1 LNVVNIRAFLV
12 VDDRR
17 SQTRGRGCADAMAR
31 AYTTAT
37 AFGEEER
44 YDLRLQRRNRKRLS
58 VAAGSCALVSLFF
71 IAWVFHHSWN
81 IAFRDD
87 APSNAEE
94 AVLKRATMLALAQQ
108 HQADD
113 GAGGDPAL
121 RLETREDAREDA
133 LRLERGGRSEM
144 SETRTVGGRETSI
157 DAPRAPSHGAYRDVH
172 VRVHVVVESLKFH
185 TTELLLVKDP
195 DTKTWGPLLS
205 GAKTSAPRRADY
217 KTLTSDRPVTD
228 AAAAVL
234 FQRLGL
240 GQPPDIEFMQGIPAT
255 GHDDDGDAD
264 DGDDAA
270 FVVVVR
276 DENVLDDEDGY
287 MLHAGAGAGF
297 GGFGSGG
304 DSVGKGK
311 ADEARDEMLA
321 TRRVPLR
328 SALSGGASVGKRHAL
343 RYDVKSLRVFL
354 EPWVLTDGKDP
365 KAACRDPR
373 VAAARAAGDEAE
385 AEAIFAALPRD
396 ERTRPMTLE
405 EKIHG

>member
-1 LNVVNIRAFLV
+1 MV
-12 VDDRR
+12 
-17 SQTRGRGCADAMAR
+17 R
-31 AYTTAT
+31 AYTSAT
-37 AFGEEER
+37 ALGEDER
-44 YDLRLQRRNRKRLS
+44 YDLRLQRRNQKRLS

-108 HQADD
+108 RQGNKD
-113 GAGGDPAL
+113 AGGDLAL
-121 RLETREDAREDA
+121 RRETPELDARA
-133 LRLERGGRSEM
+133 ALERAGRSADEPH
-144 SETRTVGGRETSI
+144 EPVATRASSFGV
-157 DAPRAPSHGAYRDVH
+157 RDVH
-172 VRVHVVVESLKFH
+172 VRVHVVVESAEFH
-185 TTELLLVKDP
+185 TTELLLVKDSE
-195 DTKTWGPLLS
+195 TNTWGPLLS
-205 GAKTSAPRRADY
+205 SAKTSAARHADY
-217 KTLTSDRPVTD
+217 KTLTSDRPVAD

-234 FQRLGL
+234 FERLGL

-255 GHDDDGDAD
+255 GHDDDGGAD
-264 DGDDAA
+264 DGDAAA

-276 DENVLDDEDGY
+276 DENVLDDDDGY
-287 MLHAGAGAGF
+287 VLRAGGGGGF

-304 DSVGKGK
+304 ESADE

-321 TRRVPLR
+321 TRRVPLH
-328 SALSGGASVGKRHAL
+328 SALSGGASVGNRHAL

-373 VAAARAAGDEAE
+373 VAAARAAGNEAE
-385 AEAIFAALPRD
+385 AETIYATIPRD
-396 ERTRPMTLE
+396 ERTRPLTLE
-405 EKIHG
+405 EKILG

>member
-1 LNVVNIRAFLV
+1 
-12 VDDRR
+12 
-17 SQTRGRGCADAMAR
+17 MAR
-31 AYTTAT
+31 AYTSAT

-94 AVLKRATMLALAQQ
+94 AVLKRATMLALARQ
-108 HQADD
+108 HQEDD
-113 GAGGDPAL
+113 GAGGDPAPRL
-121 RLETREDAREDA
+121 RLESREDAPSA
-133 LRLERGGRSEM
+133 LERGGRSADEK
-144 SETRTVGGRETSI
+144 RETVATTNVAS
-157 DAPRAPSHGAYRDVH
+157 SFGVRDVH
-172 VRVHVVVESLKFH
+172 VRVHVVVESAVFH

-205 GAKTSAPRRADY
+205 SAKTSAARRADY

-276 DENVLDDEDGY
+276 DENVRDDDDGY
-287 MLHAGAGAGF
+287 MLHAKDGRA
-297 GGFGSGG
+297 GGFFAGSGFSSGG
-304 DSVGKGK
+304 DVADKGRS
-311 ADEARDEMLA
+311 ADVETRDETLT

-328 SALSGGASVGKRHAL
+328 SALSGSASVGKRHAL

-354 EPWVLTDGKDP
+354 QPWVLTDGKDP

-385 AEAIFAALPRD
+385 AEAVYAALPLD
-396 ERTRPMTLE
+396 QRTRPLTLQ

>member
-1 LNVVNIRAFLV
+1 MV
-12 VDDRR
+12 
-17 SQTRGRGCADAMAR
+17 R
-31 AYTTAT
+31 AYTSAT
-37 AFGEEER
+37 ALGVDER
-44 YDLRLQRRNRKRLS
+44 YDLRLQRRNQKRLS

-276 DENVLDDEDGY
+276 DENVRDDDDGY
-287 MLHAGAGAGF
+287 MLHAKDGRA
-297 GGFGSGG
+297 GGFFAGSGFSSGG
-304 DSVGKGK
+304 DVADKGRS
-311 ADEARDEMLA
+311 ADVETRDETLT

-328 SALSGGASVGKRHAL
+328 SALSGSASVGKRHAL

-354 EPWVLTDGKDP
+354 QPWVLTDGKDP

-385 AEAIFAALPRD
+385 AEAVYAALPLD
-396 ERTRPMTLE
+396 QRTRPLTLQ

>member
-1 LNVVNIRAFLV
+1 
-12 VDDRR
+12 
-17 SQTRGRGCADAMAR
+17 MAR
-31 AYTTAT
+31 AYTSAT

-44 YDLRLQRRNRKRLS
+44 YDLRLQRRNQKRLS

-108 HQADD
+108 RQGNED
-113 GAGGDPAL
+113 AGGDLAL
-121 RLETREDAREDA
+121 RRETPELDARA
-133 LRLERGGRSEM
+133 ALERGGRSADEPH
-144 SETRTVGGRETSI
+144 EPVATRASSFGV
-157 DAPRAPSHGAYRDVH
+157 RDVH
-172 VRVHVVVESLKFH
+172 VRVHVVVESAVFH

-205 GAKTSAPRRADY
+205 SAKTSAARRADY

-276 DENVLDDEDGY
+276 DENVLDDDDGY
-287 MLHAGAGAGF
+287 MLHAGAGGGF

-304 DSVGKGK
+304 DSARE
-311 ADEARDEMLA
+311 ADGARDEMLA

-328 SALSGGASVGKRHAL
+328 SALSGGASVDKRHAL

-385 AEAIFAALPRD
+385 AEAVYAALPLD
-396 ERTRPMTLE
+396 QRTRPLTLQ

>member
-144 SETRTVGGRETSI
+144 SETRTVGGRETSF
-157 DAPRAPSHGAYRDVH
+157 DAPRAPVSHGAYRDVH

-304 DSVGKGK
+304 DSV
-311 ADEARDEMLA
+311 
-321 TRRVPLR
+321 R

>member
-1 LNVVNIRAFLV
+1 
-12 VDDRR
+12 
-17 SQTRGRGCADAMAR
+17 
-31 AYTTAT
+31 
-37 AFGEEER
+37 
-44 YDLRLQRRNRKRLS
+44 
-58 VAAGSCALVSLFF
+58 
-71 IAWVFHHSWN
+71 
-81 IAFRDD
+81 
-87 APSNAEE
+87 
-94 AVLKRATMLALAQQ
+94 
-108 HQADD
+108 
-113 GAGGDPAL
+113 
-121 RLETREDAREDA
+121 
-133 LRLERGGRSEM
+133 
-144 SETRTVGGRETSI
+144 
-157 DAPRAPSHGAYRDVH
+157 VH
-172 VRVHVVVESLKFH
+172 VRVHVVVESAEFH

-195 DTKTWGPLLS
+195 ETNTWGPLLS
-205 GAKTSAPRRADY
+205 SAKTSAARRADY
-217 KTLTSDRPVTD
+217 KTLTSDRPVAD

-276 DENVLDDEDGY
+276 DENVRDDDDGY
-287 MLHAGAGAGF
+287 MLHAKDGRA
-297 GGFGSGG
+297 GGFFAGSGFSSGG
-304 DSVGKGK
+304 DVADKGRS
-311 ADEARDEMLA
+311 ADVETRDETLT

-354 EPWVLTDGKDP
+354 QPWVLTDGKDP

-385 AEAIFAALPRD
+385 AEAVYAALPLD
-396 ERTRPMTLE
+396 QRTRPLTLQ

>member
-1 LNVVNIRAFLV
+1 MV
-12 VDDRR
+12 
-17 SQTRGRGCADAMAR
+17 R
-31 AYTTAT
+31 AYTSAT
-37 AFGEEER
+37 ALGEDER
-44 YDLRLQRRNRKRLS
+44 YDLRLQRRNQKRLS

-108 HQADD
+108 RQGIKD
-113 GAGGDPAL
+113 AGGDLAL
-121 RLETREDAREDA
+121 RRETPELDARA
-133 LRLERGGRSEM
+133 ALERGGRSADEPHDPVA
-144 SETRTVGGRETSI
+144 TRASSFGV
-157 DAPRAPSHGAYRDVH
+157 RDVH
-172 VRVHVVVESLKFH
+172 VRVHVVVESAEFH
-185 TTELLLVKDP
+185 TTELLLVKDSE
-195 DTKTWGPLLS
+195 TNTWGPLLS
-205 GAKTSAPRRADY
+205 SAKTSAARHADY
-217 KTLTSDRPVTD
+217 KTLTSDRPVAD

-270 FVVVVR
+270 FVVLVR
-276 DENVLDDEDGY
+276 DENVRDDDDGY
-287 MLHAGAGAGF
+287 MLRAKDGRA
-297 GGFGSGG
+297 GGFFAGSVFSSGG
-304 DSVGKGK
+304 DV
-311 ADEARDEMLA
+311 ADEGRSADVETRDETLA

-328 SALSGGASVGKRHAL
+328 SALRGGASVGKRHAL

-354 EPWVLTDGKDP
+354 QPWVLTDGKDP

-385 AEAIFAALPRD
+385 AEAVYATLPLD
-396 ERTRPMTLE
+396 QRTRPLTLQE
-405 EKIHG
+405 QIHG

>member
-1 LNVVNIRAFLV
+1 MV
-12 VDDRR
+12 
-17 SQTRGRGCADAMAR
+17 R
-31 AYTTAT
+31 AYTSAT
-37 AFGEEER
+37 ALGEDER
-44 YDLRLQRRNRKRLS
+44 YDLRLQRRNQKRLS
-58 VAAGSCALVSLFF
+58 AAAGSCALVSLFF

-108 HQADD
+108 RQGNKD
-113 GAGGDPAL
+113 AGGDLAL
-121 RLETREDAREDA
+121 RRETPELDARA
-133 LRLERGGRSEM
+133 ALERGGRSADEPHDPVA
-144 SETRTVGGRETSI
+144 TRASSFG
-157 DAPRAPSHGAYRDVH
+157 RDVH
-172 VRVHVVVESLKFH
+172 VRVHVVVESAEFH
-185 TTELLLVKDP
+185 TTELLLVKDSE
-195 DTKTWGPLLS
+195 TNTWGPLLS
-205 GAKTSAPRRADY
+205 SAKTSAARHADY
-217 KTLTSDRPVTD
+217 KTLTSDRPVAD

-270 FVVVVR
+270 FVVLVR
-276 DENVLDDEDGY
+276 DENVRDDDDGY
-287 MLHAGAGAGF
+287 MLRAKDGRA
-297 GGFGSGG
+297 GGFFAGSVFSSGG
-304 DSVGKGK
+304 DF
-311 ADEARDEMLA
+311 ADEGRSADVETRDETLA

-328 SALSGGASVGKRHAL
+328 SALRGGASVGKRHAL

-354 EPWVLTDGKDP
+354 QPWVLTDGKDP

-385 AEAIFAALPRD
+385 AEAVYATLPLD
-396 ERTRPMTLE
+396 QRTRPLTLQE
-405 EKIHG
+405 QIHG

>member
-1 LNVVNIRAFLV
+1 
-12 VDDRR
+12 
-17 SQTRGRGCADAMAR
+17 MAR
-31 AYTTAT
+31 AYTSAT

-94 AVLKRATMLALAQQ
+94 AVLKRATMLALARQ
-108 HQADD
+108 HQEDD
-113 GAGGDPAL
+113 GAGGDPAPRL
-121 RLETREDAREDA
+121 RLESREDAPSA
-133 LRLERGGRSEM
+133 LERGGRSADEK
-144 SETRTVGGRETSI
+144 RETVATTNVAS
-157 DAPRAPSHGAYRDVH
+157 SFGVRDVH
-172 VRVHVVVESLKFH
+172 VRVHVVVESAVFH

-205 GAKTSAPRRADY
+205 SAKTSAARRADY

-276 DENVLDDEDGY
+276 DENVLDDDDGY
-287 MLHAGAGAGF
+287 MLHAGAGGGF

-304 DSVGKGK
+304 DSARE
-311 ADEARDEMLA
+311 ADGARDEMLA

-328 SALSGGASVGKRHAL
+328 SALSGGASVDKRHAL

-373 VAAARAAGDEAE
+373 GAAARAAGGEAE
-385 AEAIFAALPRD
+385 AEAIYAAIPRD
-396 ERTRPMTLE
+396 ERTRPLTLE

>member
-1 LNVVNIRAFLV
+1 MV
-12 VDDRR
+12 
-17 SQTRGRGCADAMAR
+17 R
-31 AYTTAT
+31 AYTSAT

-44 YDLRLQRRNRKRLS
+44 YDLRLQHRNRKRLS

-71 IAWVFHHSWN
+71 IAWVFHLSWN
-81 IAFRDD
+81 IAFKDD

-94 AVLKRATMLALAQQ
+94 AALKRATMQVLVRQ
-108 HQADD
+108 HQVDD
-113 GAGGDPAL
+113 GTGINPMP
-121 RLETREDAREDA
+121 RPETREDARIA
-133 LRLERGGRSEM
+133 LERGGRNAED
-144 SETRTVGGRETSI
+144 EKRETV
-157 DAPRAPSHGAYRDVH
+157 AARASSFGVRDVH
-172 VRVHVVVESLKFH
+172 VRVHVVVESAEFH

-195 DTKTWGPLLS
+195 ETNTWGPLLS
-205 GAKTSAPRRADY
+205 SAKTSAARRADY

-276 DENVLDDEDGY
+276 DENVLDDDDGY
-287 MLHAGAGAGF
+287 MLHAGAGGGF

-304 DSVGKGK
+304 DSARE
-311 ADEARDEMLA
+311 ADGARDEMLA

-328 SALSGGASVGKRHAL
+328 SALSGGASVDKRHAL

-373 VAAARAAGDEAE
+373 VAAARAAGNEAE
-385 AEAIFAALPRD
+385 AETIYATIPRD
-396 ERTRPMTLE
+396 ERTRPLTLE
-405 EKIHG
+405 EKILG

>member
-1 LNVVNIRAFLV
+1 MV
-12 VDDRR
+12 
-17 SQTRGRGCADAMAR
+17 R
-31 AYTTAT
+31 AYTSAT
-37 AFGEEER
+37 ALGVDER
-44 YDLRLQRRNRKRLS
+44 YDLRLQRRNQKRLS

-94 AVLKRATMLALAQQ
+94 AVLKRATVLALAQQ
-108 HQADD
+108 RQGNED
-113 GAGGDPAL
+113 AGGDLAL
-121 RLETREDAREDA
+121 RREMPELDARA
-133 LRLERGGRSEM
+133 ALERGGRSADEPH
-144 SETRTVGGRETSI
+144 EPVATRASSFGV
-157 DAPRAPSHGAYRDVH
+157 RDVH
-172 VRVHVVVESLKFH
+172 VRVHVVVESAEFH

-195 DTKTWGPLLS
+195 ETNTWGPLLS
-205 GAKTSAPRRADY
+205 SAKTSAARRADY
-217 KTLTSDRPVTD
+217 KTLTSDRPVAD

-297 GGFGSGG
+297 GGFESGRDKG
-304 DSVGKGK
+304 GGKGK

-354 EPWVLTDGKDP
+354 QPWVLTDGKDP

-385 AEAIFAALPRD
+385 AEAVYAALPID
-396 ERTRPMTLE
+396 QRTRPLTLQE
-405 EKIHG
+405 QIHG

>member
-1 LNVVNIRAFLV
+1 MV
-12 VDDRR
+12 
-17 SQTRGRGCADAMAR
+17 R
-31 AYTTAT
+31 AYTSAT
-37 AFGEEER
+37 ALGVDER
-44 YDLRLQRRNRKRLS
+44 YDLRLQRRNQKRLS

-108 HQADD
+108 RQGNED
-113 GAGGDPAL
+113 AGGDLAL
-121 RLETREDAREDA
+121 RRETPELDARA
-133 LRLERGGRSEM
+133 ALERGGRSADEPH
-144 SETRTVGGRETSI
+144 EPVATRASSFGV
-157 DAPRAPSHGAYRDVH
+157 RDVH
-172 VRVHVVVESLKFH
+172 VRVHVVVESAEFH
-185 TTELLLVKDP
+185 TTELLLMKDP
-195 DTKTWGPLLS
+195 ETNTWGPLLS
-205 GAKTSAPRRADY
+205 SAKTSAARRADY
-217 KTLTSDRPVTD
+217 KTLTSDRPVAD

-276 DENVLDDEDGY
+276 DENVRDDDDGY
-287 MLHAGAGAGF
+287 MLHAKDGRA
-297 GGFGSGG
+297 GGFFAGSGFSSGG
-304 DSVGKGK
+304 DVADKGRS
-311 ADEARDEMLA
+311 ADVETRDETLT

-328 SALSGGASVGKRHAL
+328 SALRGGASVGKRHAL

-354 EPWVLTDGKDP
+354 QPWVLTDGKDP

-385 AEAIFAALPRD
+385 AEAVYAALPLD
-396 ERTRPMTLE
+396 QRTRPLTLQ

>member
-1 LNVVNIRAFLV
+1 MV
-12 VDDRR
+12 
-17 SQTRGRGCADAMAR
+17 R
-31 AYTTAT
+31 AYTSAT

-44 YDLRLQRRNRKRLS
+44 YDLRLQHRNRKRLS

-71 IAWVFHHSWN
+71 IAWVFHLSWN
-81 IAFRDD
+81 IAFKDD

-94 AVLKRATMLALAQQ
+94 AALKRATMQVLVRQ
-108 HQADD
+108 HQVDD
-113 GAGGDPAL
+113 GTGINPMP
-121 RLETREDAREDA
+121 RPETREDARIA
-133 LRLERGGRSEM
+133 LERGGRNAED
-144 SETRTVGGRETSI
+144 EKRETV
-157 DAPRAPSHGAYRDVH
+157 AARASSFGVRDVH
-172 VRVHVVVESLKFH
+172 VRVHVVVESAEFH

-195 DTKTWGPLLS
+195 ETNTWGPLLS
-205 GAKTSAPRRADY
+205 SAKTSAARHADY
-217 KTLTSDRPVTD
+217 KTLTSDRPVAD

-276 DENVLDDEDGY
+276 DENVRDDDDGY
-287 MLHAGAGAGF
+287 MLHAKDGRA
-297 GGFGSGG
+297 GGFFAGSGFSSGG
-304 DSVGKGK
+304 DVADKGRS
-311 ADEARDEMLA
+311 ADVETRDETLT

-354 EPWVLTDGKDP
+354 QPWVLTDGKDP

-385 AEAIFAALPRD
+385 AEAVYAALPLD
-396 ERTRPMTLE
+396 QRTRPLTLQ